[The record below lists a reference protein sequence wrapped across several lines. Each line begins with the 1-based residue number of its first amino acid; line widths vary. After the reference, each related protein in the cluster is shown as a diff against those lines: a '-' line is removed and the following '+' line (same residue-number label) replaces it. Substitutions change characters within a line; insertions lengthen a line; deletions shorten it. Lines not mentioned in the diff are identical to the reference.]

1 MIKVAAVH
9 GAPNYLDLTGTLS
22 RMRTI
27 LEGAADSGC
36 QLIAFPEVYVAGD
49 HDWVWLEWPCIGQK
63 LFPVLYRNTVRLPGP
78 AITELLR
85 MAGSVRRLAAR
96 TWTRA

>member
-9 GAPNYLDLTGTLS
+9 TALNYLDLTGTLN

-27 LEGAADSGC
+27 LEGAADYGC
-36 QLIAFPEVYVAGD
+36 QLIAFPGVYIAGD
-49 HDWVWLEWPCIGQK
+49 PDWVWLERPCIGQK
-63 LFPVLYRNTVRLPGP
+63 LFPVLSRNTVRIPGP
-78 AITELLR
+78 AISELSG

>member
-1 MIKVAAVH
+1 MIKVAAAH
-9 GAPNYLDLTGTLS
+9 GALNYLDLTGALS

-27 LEGAADSGC
+27 PEGATDYGC

-49 HDWVWLEWPCIGQK
+49 PDLVWLERSCIGQK
-63 LFPVLYRNTVRLPGP
+63 LFPVLYRNTVRIPGP
-78 AITELLR
+78 AIRELSR
-85 MAGSVRRLAAR
+85 MAGSVRRLGAR